1 MKTSKNHR
9 FLSLIVLTMPLLTMC
24 GSDDEGGKG
33 PAPAEY
39 SNPVI
44 RANVP
49 DPTLIREDGYFYL
62 YCTEGSPK
70 NIPIYRSPNLV
81 EWELVSTAFS
91 DATRP
96 TFFPGGTLW
105 APCINYIDGQYVM
118 YYALSEW
125 GGYETCGI
133 GCAVSDRPTG
143 PFTDLGAMLRSNL
156 IGVRN
161 SIDPCYIEEDGHKY
175 MFFGSFFGIYGVEL
189 TDDGLKVKEGSQPR
203 QIAGTAYEGTY
214 ILRRDGRYY
223 LFASVGRCCDGLNST
238 YTTIVGRA
246 DNLWGPYVNKA
257 GERMLDNCHEV
268 FITRNDTFFGVGHDS
283 EIVQDNA
290 GNDWILYHGYEVMQP
305 SGRRLLLD
313 RVEWEDGW
321 PLVKTGTPSTTA
333 KRPVF

>member
-1 MKTSKNHR
+1 MKIKNHWI
-9 FLSLIVLTMPLLTMC
+9 LVLTALTAPLLQQC
-24 GSDDEGGKG
+24 GSDDENGRG
-33 PAPAEY
+33 PVPTEY

-49 DPTLIREDGYFYL
+49 DPTVIEEDGYFYL

-70 NIPIYRSPNLV
+70 NIPIYRSANLV
-81 EWELVSTAFS
+81 DWDLVSTAFS

-96 TFFPGGTLW
+96 SFFPGGTLW
-105 APCINYIDGQYVM
+105 APCINRIDGQYVM

-133 GCAVSDRPTG
+133 GCAVSDQPSG
-143 PFTDLGAMLRSNL
+143 PFTDMGAMLRSNI

-161 SIDPCYIEEDGHKY
+161 SIDPCYIEDEGRKY

-189 TDDGLKVKEGSQPR
+189 TDDGLKVREGSQPR

-214 ILRRDGRYY
+214 ILKRNGYYY
-223 LFASVGRCCDGLNST
+223 LFASIGRCCDGLNST
-238 YTTIVGRA
+238 YTAVVGRA
-246 DNLWGPYVNKA
+246 ESLWGPYMNKA
-257 GERMLDNCHEV
+257 GERMMDNAHEI
-268 FITRNDTFFGVGHDS
+268 FITKNDTFFGVGHDS
-283 EIVQDNA
+283 EIVQDKA

-305 SGRRLLLD
+305 TGRRLLLD

-321 PLVKTGTPSTTA
+321 PRVKGASPSITA
-333 KRPVF
+333 ERPVF